1 MANDLGP
8 FHVPV
13 MATRC
18 VDLIEP
24 AITGVDN
31 PVIIDATV
39 GLGGHTELL
48 LERFSQAQVIGVDRD
63 PQALEEAKHRLKRF
77 SERFIPTHAT
87 YGELERIARTHA
99 SGPVRAVLMDLGVSS
114 MQIDQ
119 PQRGFSYSQDAPLD
133 MRMNP
138 TTGDTAADLL
148 REASETQLR
157 TILRDYGEEKF
168 AHRIASRIVA
178 QRVSEP
184 ITSSGQLVELIRQAI
199 PAPARRTGGNPAK
212 RTFQALRIA
221 VNEELDIL
229 TLALPQALN
238 LLDIGGRLVV
248 MAYHSLED
256 RIVKRIFARGAESAT
271 PPGLPVELPGQQ
283 PYLRLLTR
291 GAEQANAQEIEENP
305 RARSVRLRA
314 VEKTADVRKED

>member
-8 FHVPV
+8 LHVPV

-24 AITGVDN
+24 AITGVTN

-39 GLGGHTELL
+39 GLGGHTELM
-48 LERFSQAQVIGVDRD
+48 LERFAQAQVIGVDRD
-63 PQALEEAKHRLKRF
+63 PQALEEAKHRLRAF
-77 SERFIPTHAT
+77 AERFTPVHAT
-87 YGELERIARTHA
+87 YSELAQIAHNHA
-99 SGPVRAVLMDLGVSS
+99 LGPVRAVLMDLGVSS

-157 TILRDYGEEKF
+157 SILRDYGEEKF
-168 AHRIASRIVA
+168 AHRIASRIVT

-184 ITSSGQLVELIRQAI
+184 ITTSGQLVELIRQAI

-229 TLALPQALN
+229 TQALPEALN
-238 LLDIGGRLVV
+238 LLGIGGRIVV
-248 MAYHSLED
+248 MSYHSLED
-256 RIVKRIFARGAESAT
+256 RIVKKIFARGAESAT